1 MSDAPPVGSPP
12 RASASRFQGRVAVI
26 TGGASGIGLA
36 CAEVLAAQGALVVIA
51 DLDLTKATSLASG
64 IGGRAYAIDVGR
76 AADIE
81 LLAGRIEQE
90 LGPVDMLVNSAGIIQ
105 GAAVPPEELPLETYD
120 RVFGIN
126 LRGTYAACTAFGRRM
141 AQRRRGSI
149 LNIASISGMRS
160 TPLHAYGPMKAAIIQ
175 LSENLA
181 TEWGRSGIR
190 VNCLSPGPV
199 LTPALQDAIDKGQ
212 RDRARMESSSASG
225 HLVMPQEVAMAAAF
239 LLSDEA
245 SAITGVNLPVDH
257 GWLVASSWTSFG
269 GVREPR
275 G

>member
-1 MSDAPPVGSPP
+1 
-12 RASASRFQGRVAVI
+12 
-26 TGGASGIGLA
+26 
-36 CAEVLAAQGALVVIA
+36 
-51 DLDLTKATSLASG
+51 
-64 IGGRAYAIDVGR
+64 
-76 AADIE
+76 
-81 LLAGRIEQE
+81 
-90 LGPVDMLVNSAGIIQ
+90 
-105 GAAVPPEELPLETYD
+105 
-120 RVFGIN
+120 
-126 LRGTYAACTAFGRRM
+126 
-141 AQRRRGSI
+141 
-149 LNIASISGMRS
+149 
-160 TPLHAYGPMKAAIIQ
+160 MKAAIIQ

-212 RDRARMESSSASG
+212 RDRVRMESSSASG